1 MKGEANFI
9 LIELIK
15 FFLKYLYQ
23 IPQIY
28 NIPFNLLFGWV
39 YGIYITDDKC
49 GEIINLQLFDSSM
62 LEFN

>member
-1 MKGEANFI
+1 MRGEGNFI

-15 FFLKYLYQ
+15 FFLKYLSNTA
-23 IPQIY
+23 
-28 NIPFNLLFGWV
+28 NIQHTVQFAICWV